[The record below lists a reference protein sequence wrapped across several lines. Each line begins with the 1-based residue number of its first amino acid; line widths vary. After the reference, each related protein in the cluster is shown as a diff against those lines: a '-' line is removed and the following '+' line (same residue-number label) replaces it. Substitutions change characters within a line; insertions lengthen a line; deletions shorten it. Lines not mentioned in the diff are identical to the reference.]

1 MARSSTAGGGQFLRE
16 DEQAAGGG
24 VLAVHASVVR
34 ELDHRLRVEHQ
45 LSVSEFDVLITL
57 FNAPGRRRRM
67 SDLAGAVMLSAAGV
81 THLVNRLALV
91 GLVERNV
98 APSDR
103 RSFLVSLTDK
113 GLERLDA
120 ARATHNRV
128 IRERFLGRL
137 SADQRRRLADIWAA
151 VDAEGVSDSRPGSR
165 RGRARGSPR

>member
-1 MARSSTAGGGQFLRE
+1 
-16 DEQAAGGG
+16 
-24 VLAVHASVVR
+24 VVR

-57 FNAPGRRRRM
+57 FNAPARRLRM
-67 SDLAGAVMLSAAGV
+67 SDLAGAVMLSAAGL

-98 APSDR
+98 AANDR
-103 RSFLVSLTDK
+103 RSFLVSLTAG

-120 ARATHNRV
+120 ARVTHNRV

-137 SADQRRRLADIWAA
+137 TADQRRQLAAIWAT
-151 VDAEGVSDSRPGSR
+151 VEAEGVSDSRRGGR
-165 RGRARGSPR
+165 RGPVRGSPR

>member
-1 MARSSTAGGGQFLRE
+1 MARSPELLRE
-16 DEQAAGGG
+16 DEQAAWGG

-57 FNAPGRRRRM
+57 FNAPGRRLRM
-67 SDLAGAVMLSAAGV
+67 SDLAGAVMLSAAGL

-98 APSDR
+98 AAQDR
-103 RSFLVSLTDK
+103 RSFLVSLTAK

-120 ARATHNRV
+120 ARVTHNRV
-128 IRERFLGRL
+128 IRERFLARL
-137 SADQRRRLADIWAA
+137 TEDQRRQLAGIWAA
-151 VDAEGVSDSRPGSR
+151 VDVEDVSDSRRSSR
-165 RGRARGSPR
+165 RGRARVPPR